1 MDNDA
6 RLVAASAA
14 FMAALY
20 VRMSTASQALS
31 PQVQESCLRQ
41 YAASNAMHVVRVYLD
56 AGHSGLKAAG
66 RPGLAQLLTDV
77 AGGEAGFGVLL
88 LYDVS
93 RWGRYQDADEAGFYE
108 FVCRKAGI
116 RLIYCAEQFAN
127 DGAPLSQLLKNIKR
141 SMAAEYSR
149 ELSSKVFAA
158 QRRLAALGFKQGGA
172 ATYGLRR
179 IAVRADGSGSDILAP
194 GERKPFRTDHVR
206 YGGGD
211 PAEIAMVRR
220 IFRLYVVDGLTIAGI
235 ARLLNAEGVS
245 HAGLAWSSYVVAGIL
260 RRGQYRGAAVYN
272 LSTSRLASP
281 VHCNPPEQ
289 WVRSE
294 GALSAMVAPADGADA
309 DRVRRMRNGDDV
321 PAILDALRLV
331 HVRHGRV
338 THALLAAVP
347 GMPGTRRL
355 LRLFGSLS
363 NACMLAGVVVPVRRP
378 AALSAAAQTA
388 MRNALAVRACAMAQ
402 TAGAHAQLLA
412 GSGDRLLING
422 RCTVRLAIAACRRRV
437 AGSRWRVAL
446 PQQLL
451 GVAGTSFVLAGLLD
465 TRNAAIER
473 YALLPVVHGGQRA
486 VHFGSGRYAKSLP
499 LLFGSLEEVFGL
511 PALAS

>member
-1 MDNDA
+1 MGKGTQM
-6 RLVAASAA
+6 AATDSALT
-14 FMAALY
+14 AALY
-20 VRMSTASQALS
+20 VRMSTASQSLS
-31 PQVQESCLRQ
+31 PQVQECSLRQ

-66 RPGLAQLLTDV
+66 RPGLTQLLSDV
-77 AGGEAGFGVLL
+77 AGGDAGFGVLL
-88 LYDVS
+88 LHDVS

-108 FVCRKAGI
+108 FICRKAGI

-179 IAVRADGSGSDILAP
+179 IAVRADGSGGDELAV

-206 YGGGD
+206 HGLGNPD
-211 PAEIAMVRR
+211 EIAVVRR
-220 IFRLYVVDGLTIAGI
+220 IFRLYVNDGLTIAGI
-235 ARLLNAEGVS
+235 ARLLNAE
-245 HAGLAWSSYVVAGIL
+245 YVTCSGSVWNDYAVAGIL
-260 RRGQYRGAAVYN
+260 RRGPYRGAAVYN
-272 LSTSRLASP
+272 RSTSRLASP
-281 VHCNPPEQ
+281 VHRNPPDQ

-294 GALSAMVAPADGADA
+294 AALAAMVAPADGLRA
-309 DRVRRMRNGDDV
+309 DRVRRMRNGDDL
-321 PAILDALRLV
+321 PAILEALRMV
-331 HVRHGRV
+331 YASHGRV

-363 NACMLAGVVVPVRRP
+363 NACLQAGVAMPSRRP
-378 AALSAAAQTA
+378 AALRAVAQTSL
-388 MRNALAVRACAMAQ
+388 RNALAVRACSMAQ
-402 TAGAHAQLLA
+402 AAGAQAQPLA
-412 GSGDRLLING
+412 GFDDRLLMNG
-422 RCTVRLAIAACRRRV
+422 WCRVRVAIAACRQRT

-446 PQQLL
+446 PYESS
-451 GVAGTSFVLAGLLD
+451 GAASVGFVLAGLLD
-465 TRNAAIER
+465 TRNQDVER
-473 YALLPVVHGGQRA
+473 YALIPVAPGGPSA
-486 VHFGSGRYAKSLP
+486 VYFASGRNAKSLP
-499 LLFGSLEEVFGL
+499 LLFGSLEEVFGM
-511 PALAS
+511 PAPAS